1 MFSFIKKYAASIN
14 GIEVYPK
21 VGLIIFGLVFIVMVW
36 FAIRASKEYMDEL
49 AHLPIEEEQQ

>member
-21 VGLIIFGLVFIVMVW
+21 LGLIIFGIVFIVMTW

-49 AHLPIEEEQQ
+49 AHLPIDEEQQ